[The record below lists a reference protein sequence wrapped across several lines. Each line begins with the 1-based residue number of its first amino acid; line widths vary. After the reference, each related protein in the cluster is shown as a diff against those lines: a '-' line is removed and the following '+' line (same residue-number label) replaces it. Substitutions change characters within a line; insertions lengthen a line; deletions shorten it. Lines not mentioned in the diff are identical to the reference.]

1 VYEIIL
7 IFLRERE
14 RERERGCE
22 RIFSVFLLLESRC
35 VELFLEREI
44 IIYIQY
50 IE

>member
-7 IFLRERE
+7 IFLRE